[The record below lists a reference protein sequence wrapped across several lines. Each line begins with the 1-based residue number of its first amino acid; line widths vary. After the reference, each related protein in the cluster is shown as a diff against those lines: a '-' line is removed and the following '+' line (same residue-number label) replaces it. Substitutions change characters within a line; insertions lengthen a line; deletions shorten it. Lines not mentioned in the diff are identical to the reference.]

1 MTQTVVEQQ
10 TSKSLAL
17 RALEVMYLTRF
28 MDDKC
33 FKLSRQNKGGT
44 FQLSVAGHELI
55 GTISA
60 LSLIPGKDWGLPYY
74 RDRAFALGLG
84 SSLTDLLGAFLARD
98 VPHHSGGRMM
108 PEHFVHKQLRMPCQS
123 SCVGSQFL
131 QAVGVA
137 KGVQFH
143 GRDDVV
149 YVSGGDG
156 STSQGDFHEALNFS
170 CLHRLGIIF
179 VIQDNGWAISVPV
192 KDQTTGGTIA
202 KMARGYQGLDV
213 HEIDGCDFEQTSQA
227 LSVAVAKARRKEGPS
242 VIVAKVPRMGAH
254 SNSDDPLKYQD
265 PECTLA
271 EKAKDPIPR
280 LEKWIVD
287 MGQATREEIEEMK
300 KIAFTQIEMAAT
312 KQNKFLSLMFRLPV
326 IKFLHRLLRLPSK
339 RNMRRKGSRL
349 LLSMP

>member
-1 MTQTVVEQQ
+1 MTQTLVDQQ

-17 RALEVMYLTRF
+17 RTLEVMYLTRF

-55 GTISA
+55 GTVSA

-108 PEHFVHKQLRMPCQS
+108 PEHFVHRQLRMPCQS
-123 SCVGSQFL
+123 SCVGSQYL

-170 CLHRLGIIF
+170 CLHKLGIIF
-179 VIQDNGWAISVPV
+179 VVQDNGWAISVPV

-213 HEIDGCDFEQTSQA
+213 
-227 LSVAVAKARRKEGPS
+227 
-242 VIVAKVPRMGAH
+242 
-254 SNSDDPLKYQD
+254 
-265 PECTLA
+265 
-271 EKAKDPIPR
+271 
-280 LEKWIVD
+280 
-287 MGQATREEIEEMK
+287 
-300 KIAFTQIEMAAT
+300 
-312 KQNKFLSLMFRLPV
+312 
-326 IKFLHRLLRLPSK
+326 
-339 RNMRRKGSRL
+339 
-349 LLSMP
+349 

>member
-1 MTQTVVEQQ
+1 MTQILTEPQ
-10 TSKSLAL
+10 TAKSLAL

-137 KGVQFH
+137 KGVQFL

-179 VIQDNGWAISVPV
+179 VVQDNGWAISVPV

-254 SNSDDPLKYQD
+254 SNSDDPLKYKI
-265 PECTLA
+265 LNV
-271 EKAKDPIPR
+271 R
-280 LEKWIVD
+280 SL
-287 MGQATREEIEEMK
+287 K
-300 KIAFTQIEMAAT
+300 KPKIQSHA
-312 KQNKFLSLMFRLPV
+312 
-326 IKFLHRLLRLPSK
+326 
-339 RNMRRKGSRL
+339 
-349 LLSMP
+349 